1 DPNLYFDAFVDALA
15 DRILRGT
22 NEDLTT
28 GSGSGEPNGL
38 LTAAAYGN
46 TVAGASVVDSDI
58 SELYSRVSAWYR
70 NRPDALW
77 LLHSTTL
84 KHLMDQQDGTTYR
97 LRSLW
102 VDGTLL
108 GHRVVENEDFPSF
121 ATGGK
126 LIAFGDFSKYVIRS
140 TPQRVKRF
148 RERHAD
154 SDQSSFATILRI
166 DGDLVDPNAIKYL

>member
-38 LTAAAYGN
+38 LTAAAYGGPR
-46 TVAGASVVDSDI
+46 AGSSVVDGDI
-58 SELYSRVSAWYR
+58 RKRFLSVSAWYR
-70 NRPDALW
+70 NPPDALW
-77 LLHSTTL
+77 MLHSTTL
-84 KHLMDQQDGTTYR
+84 KHLMDQKDGTAYR
-97 LRSLW
+97 FPSLW
-102 VDGTLL
+102 IDGTLL
-108 GHRVVENEDFPSF
+108 GLRVVENENFPSF

-166 DGDLVDPNAIKYL
+166 DGDLVDPN